1 MKKIKTAIFISGR
14 GSNMNSLIEAS
25 NNIKFPASIDIV
37 LSNNQKAYGLIIANS
52 KNIKSYFFMKKEF
65 EVNAQ
70 QILRK
75 EKIEFIC
82 LAGFMQILSKNFIK
96 SWTNRIINIHPSYL
110 PNFKG
115 LNAQDQVIRAKATF
129 SGCTVHYVN
138 DEMDGGEII
147 LQKKVE
153 VNANEDI
160 ESLSKKIL
168 IEEHKIYPKALE
180 ITINKILKNTI

>member
-25 NNIKFPASIDIV
+25 NNINFPASIDLV
-37 LSNNQKAYGLIIANS
+37 LSNNQKAYGLTIANS

-82 LAGFMQILSKNFIK
+82 LAGFMQVLSKNFIK
-96 SWTNRIINIHPSYL
+96 NWTNRIINIHPSYL

-115 LNAQDQVIRAKATF
+115 LNALKQAIRAKATF
-129 SGCTVHYVN
+129 SGCTVHYVDN
-138 DEMDGGEII
+138 EIDGGKII
-147 LQKKVE
+147 LQKKV
-153 VNANEDI
+153 VMSAKEDI

-180 ITINKILKNTI
+180 ITVNKILKNTI

>member
-1 MKKIKTAIFISGR
+1 
-14 GSNMNSLIEAS
+14 MNSLIEAS
-25 NNIKFPASIDIV
+25 NNIKFPTSIDLV
-37 LSNNQKAYGLIIANS
+37 LSNNPTAYGLTIANS
-52 KNIKSYFFMKKEF
+52 KNVNSYFFMKKEF

-96 SWTNRIINIHPSYL
+96 GWTNRIINIHPSYL

-115 LNAQDQVIRAKATF
+115 LKAQEQVIRAKVTF

-138 DEMDGGEII
+138 DEIDGGEII

-153 VNANEDI
+153 LNANEDI